1 MFETYKFFFEK
12 SDFCLVVSGKKC
24 NFAASKGKCLM
35 KRILS
40 RFGCVVV
47 MTLALCACSVLQ
59 AVKLKDCTYEYSHLS
74 DVTFLEMTRS
84 ELLSIQGIARVTRFV
99 MNPTD
104 DVKMG
109 FTLHMKVTNPNKGIA
124 SMERLYY
131 TVCLDDSLQ
140 VAAGSVPENFTV
152 LGGTYADLALP
163 LSFSMNQLFSGRSK
177 TSVRKLAWNM
187 IGRGDSPSKITV
199 NLRPVIRVGGAAMSI
214 PKSIPLTFE
223 YPIPEAEKA
232 EDN

>member
-1 MFETYKFFFEK
+1 MIATI
-12 SDFCLVVSGKKC
+12 
-24 NFAASKGKCLM
+24 M
-35 KRILS
+35 KRTIWFPLS
-40 RFGCVVV
+40 VICAAVVLCGCSIV
-47 MTLALCACSVLQ
+47 Q

-74 DVTFLEMTRS
+74 DVTFLEMTRG
-84 ELLSIQGIARVTRFV
+84 ELLSLQGIARVTRFIK
-99 MNPTD
+99 NSD
-104 DVKMG
+104 EDVTMG

-152 LGGTYADLALP
+152 LGGTSADLALP
-163 LSFSMNQLFSGRSK
+163 LSFSLNQLFSGQSK
-177 TSVRKLAWNM
+177 ASVRKLAWNA
-187 IGRGDSPSKITV
+187 IGRGDSPSRITV

-223 YPIPEAEKA
+223 YPTPQEEAGTE
-232 EDN
+232 

>member
-1 MFETYKFFFEK
+1 
-12 SDFCLVVSGKKC
+12 
-24 NFAASKGKCLM
+24 M

-40 RFGCVVV
+40 RFGCVAL
-47 MTLALCACSVLQ
+47 LALTLCACSVLQ

-124 SMERLYY
+124 SM
-131 TVCLDDSLQ
+131 DDSLQ